1 MLTLEI
7 LGIPKPK
14 QSARFRIMK
23 NKAGKQFISSYQKKE
38 VTDNEANIGWSVL
51 QQLPKD
57 FVPFDCAIAME
68 VEYIFP
74 IPSSMSKRERAIIES
89 GGMVYKYTKP
99 DLPDNL
105 SKGLCDS
112 LAGIIYTNDSRIAV
126 MSAEKYY
133 GTTPKIILRFWEL

>member
-1 MLTLEI
+1 MLTFEI

-38 VTDNEANIGWSVL
+38 VTDNEANIGWSVI

-57 FVPFDCAIAME
+57 FQPFDCAIGME
-68 VEYIFP
+68 AEYVFP
-74 IPSSMSKRERAIIES
+74 IPSSMKKKDVLRVEQGEKI
-89 GGMVYKYTKP
+89 YKPTKP

-105 SKGLCDS
+105 QKIVCDS
-112 LAGIIYTNDSRIAV
+112 LAGIVYTNDSRITFMKV
-126 MSAEKYY
+126 EKYY
-133 GTTPKIILRFWEL
+133 GTTPKTILRFWEL